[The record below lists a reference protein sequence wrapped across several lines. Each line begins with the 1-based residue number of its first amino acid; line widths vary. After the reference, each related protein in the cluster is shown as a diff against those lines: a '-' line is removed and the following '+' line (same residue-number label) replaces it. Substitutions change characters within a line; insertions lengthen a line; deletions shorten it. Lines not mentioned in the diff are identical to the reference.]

1 MIKQLLSNI
10 ERNRVKWRKD
20 VFESDTLSLG
30 RKMAMQGVKDKIDQQ
45 AQVLQ
50 EEEIDIKDKVDKLR
64 HRHEQL
70 KSLKQKL
77 EHLQR
82 DRADSDRRRAQ
93 LKEAQVDFDKYLRF
107 YAKDSKTLRR
117 QKRSY
122 QIEETTEIATFKQR
136 WADFLVEEQAG
147 EDDLRPMLGLDS
159 YDPAPKP
166 YRIFSRHEVSSAIH
180 RNQLGVNLM
189 FDREIQRIRQNKD
202 NLRGFLFDQQK
213 WLSNMK
219 TDLSSYKHYGVSS
232 SAGLGVNAFY
242 PRQ

>member
-1 MIKQLLSNI
+1 MLDYTVDEMLAQVEFDLPANVKEKEKVDNERIMIKQLLSNI

-50 EEEIDIKDKVDKLR
+50 EEEIEIKEKVDKLR
-64 HRHEQL
+64 QQHQL
-70 KSLKQKL
+70 LKNLKQKL

-82 DRADSDRRRAQ
+82 ESQNSEHWRGH

-107 YAKDSKTLRR
+107 YSSEARAYKR

-122 QIEETTEIATFKQR
+122 KIEEKTEIATFKQR
-136 WADFLVEEQAG
+136 WADFLVEEQAN

-166 YRIFSRHEVSSAIH
+166 YRMFSRHEVSSALH

-189 FDREIQRIRQNKD
+189 FDREISRIRQNKD
-202 NLRGFLFDQQK
+202 NLRGFLFD
-213 WLSNMK
+213 
-219 TDLSSYKHYGVSS
+219 
-232 SAGLGVNAFY
+232 
-242 PRQ
+242 